1 MIESENINVLN
12 KIYDILNDEFKKK
25 NTKLSK
31 VKFYRAIFFD
41 EFGNHDDSHYFHK
54 FKHIK
59 NFNGNDFEE
68 ITCAFQSQN
77 GNGEMK
83 YFNGIFKEIDKKEL
97 NEFKA
102 VCKSRLINECY
113 CDIVD
118 LNNFSLEEIIVI
130 LLCYYIEQIRE
141 PIEIEE
147 KIICEGRDKEFERME
162 ESISNKNFAIV
173 CGYTKTGKTEFV
185 EKYLQDNDYMMLY
198 YDYSC
203 NDYNSYDKIINNIP
217 KGNYVVEFLKSIGR
231 ISELDFSKR
240 IKLLKESNQACK
252 KAIVIDNF
260 RDSIGGEN
268 NEANKYF
275 KLSEE
280 YDVVFILINDVAD
293 DQWQKKESGHK
304 KEVYLSNFM
313 SDESIKKIFYA
324 INPQCDGI
332 TEIVSEIAKNINTH
346 PYIMREIAEYYK
358 HQYSINKDK
367 AIEALDEVNKMLK
380 KEINNLSLDSVYRS
394 SKDNSQIK
402 FLGHLKKIYDEI
414 LGNYDKHFLL
424 LITFLNK
431 LVIDVDYV
439 MDWTGAKMEMVNK
452 FLDIGWL
459 RVYKSDE
466 YPNRQLIYVN
476 FPSSI
481 LSIYFSGVKI
491 NEKWVS
497 DAICSF
503 MDTISHKLNFEA
515 MAFIKKE
522 AFYSIIKTVHDFC
535 KLQFDEMIKMR
546 NKAKN
551 RQKVYR
557 IKEKV
562 KNSFLIFHIN
572 SIRYCYKMNM
582 VNEGI
587 ALIDTTD
594 KYYAE
599 LNFRNHDFFINQ
611 IKEFEQK
618 YDMLYGWYLVHFAT
632 YCSGELETFSKS
644 ELVIY
649 QWFLKDWIECVWKN
663 VVFQYSN
670 MLKGIY
676 YQQWFDLQMIGKYI
690 VIYREIMT
698 YIQKSKA
705 LSAEFEEMNKQCDVL
720 YELLCISISKFDNT
734 DLICI
739 KDELK
744 IPLLYINKKL
754 RQQYVPSIDDINPYT
769 FCFFARAASIIL
781 MWLRK
786 PADYITKSYFQNFL
800 NSIIYGYYSKF
811 IMVERYIYPAI
822 SQEIRTEMRN
832 ISESGLLIKDFYST
846 ED

>member
-1 MIESENINVLN
+1 MMESENINVLN

-25 NTKLSK
+25 NVEIYKRE
-31 VKFYRAIFFD
+31 FNRAIFYGDVFSYD
-41 EFGNHDDSHYFHK
+41 ERYLSYKINHIATISKTDIDSIIYAFNSQCRLSEKQYFGEL
-54 FKHIK
+54 FKKINK
-59 NFNGNDFEE
+59 EE
-68 ITCAFQSQN
+68 LD
-77 GNGEMK
+77 G
-83 YFNGIFKEIDKKEL
+83 
-97 NEFKA
+97 FKA
-102 VCKSRLINECY
+102 SCKARLINACY

-147 KIICEGRDKEFERME
+147 KIICEGRDQEFERME
-162 ESISNKNFAIV
+162 ESISNNNFAIV

-203 NDYNSYDKIINNIP
+203 DDYNSYDKIINNIL
-217 KGNYVVEFLKSIGR
+217 KDNYVVEFLESIGR

-324 INPQCDGI
+324 INPQYDGI

-358 HQYSINKDK
+358 HQYSIDKDK
-367 AIEALDEVNKMLK
+367 AIEALDEINKILK
-380 KEINNLSLDSVYRS
+380 IEINNLSLDSVYRS

-402 FLGHLKKIYDEI
+402 FSGHLKKIYDEI
-414 LGNYDKHFLL
+414 LGNCDKHFLL

-431 LVIDVDYV
+431 IVIDVGYV
-439 MDWTGAKMEMVNK
+439 MDWTGAKMELVNK
-452 FLDIGWL
+452 FLDSGWL

-466 YPNRQLIYVN
+466 YPNRQLICVN

-522 AFYSIIKTVHDFC
+522 TFYSIIKTVHDFC
-535 KLQFDEMIKMR
+535 KLQFDEIIKMR

-551 RQKVYR
+551 RQKVYK

-572 SIRYCYKMNM
+572 SVRYCYKMNM

-587 ALIDTTD
+587 ALIDATD

-632 YCSGELETFSKS
+632 YCSGDLETFSKN
-644 ELVIY
+644 ELLIY
-649 QWFLKDWIECVWKN
+649 QWFLKDWIECVWQN

-676 YQQWFDLQMIGKYI
+676 YQQWFDLQMIGEYI
-690 VIYREIMT
+690 VIYREIMA

-705 LSAEFEEMNKQCDVL
+705 LSAEFEELNKQNDVL

-754 RQQYVPSIDDINPYT
+754 RQQYVLSIDDINPYT

-781 MWLRK
+781 IWLRK

>member
-1 MIESENINVLN
+1 MIESKNINVLN

-31 VKFYRAIFFD
+31 VEFYRAIFSD
-41 EFGNHDDSHYFHK
+41 EYGNRDDSYYFHK

-59 NFNGNDFEE
+59 NFNGNDFKE

-83 YFNGIFKEIDKKEL
+83 YFNGLFQEIDKKAL

-102 VCKSRLINECY
+102 ICKSRLINECC

-118 LNNFSLEEIIVI
+118 LNNFSLDEIIMI
-130 LLCYYIEQIRE
+130 LLFYYIEQIRE

-147 KIICEGRDKEFERME
+147 KIICEGRDKEFEQME
-162 ESISNKNFAIV
+162 ESISNNNFAIV
-173 CGYTKTGKTEFV
+173 CGYPKTGKTEFV

-203 NDYNSYDKIINNIP
+203 DDYNSYDKIINNIP
-217 KGNYVVEFLKSIGR
+217 KDNYVVKFLKSMER

-293 DQWQKKESGHK
+293 DQWQKKEAGHK

-358 HQYSINKDK
+358 YQYSINKDK
-367 AIEALDEVNKMLK
+367 AIDALDEVNKILK
-380 KEINNLSLDSVYRS
+380 KDINKLSLDSVYRS
-394 SKDNSQIK
+394 SNDKSQIK
-402 FLGHLKKIYDEI
+402 LLGHIKKIFNGLIGDC
-414 LGNYDKHFLL
+414 DKKLIL
-424 LITFLNK
+424 LISFFNNL
-431 LVIDVDYV
+431 DVDPWYLQN
-439 MDWTGAKMEMVNK
+439 WIGIGMEYINK
-452 FLDIGWL
+452 FLDIGWF
-459 RVYKSDE
+459 RVRNSKTCS
-466 YPNRQLIYVN
+466 NHQLIYVN
-476 FPSSI
+476 FPGGI
-481 LSIYFSGVKI
+481 LPIYFPGLKI
-491 NEKWVS
+491 NEKYVS
-497 DAICSF
+497 DAICRF
-503 MDTISHKLNFEA
+503 MDTISNKLNFEEVV
-515 MAFIKKE
+515 FTDE
-522 AFYSIIKTVHDFC
+522 NFFYSIIKAVHDFC
-535 KLQFDEMIKMR
+535 KMQFDKIIEM
-546 NKAKN
+546 KN
-551 RQKVYR
+551 RQKACE

-618 YDMLYGWYLVHFAT
+618 YDMLYGWYLVHVAT
-632 YCSGELETFSKS
+632 YRSGVLKTFSKN

-649 QWFLKDWIECVWKN
+649 QWFLKDWIECVWQN

-676 YQQWFDLQMIGKYI
+676 YQQWLDLQMISKYI

-698 YIQKSKA
+698 YIQKRKA
-705 LSAEFEEMNKQCDVL
+705 LSAEFEELNKQYDVL
-720 YELLCISISKFDNT
+720 YELLCISMSKFDNT

-754 RQQYVPSIDDINPYT
+754 CQQYVLSIDDINPYT
-769 FCFFARAASIIL
+769 FCFFARVASIIL
-781 MWLRK
+781 IWLRK
-786 PADYITKSYFQNFL
+786 PADYITKSYFQNL
-800 NSIIYGYYSKF
+800 LHNIIHETYSKLVV
-811 IMVERYIYPAI
+811 IERYVHSAI
-822 SQEIRTEMRN
+822 SQEIRMEIRN
-832 ISESGLLIKDFYST
+832 VSESGLMIKDFYST

>member
-41 EFGNHDDSHYFHK
+41 EYGKCDDSHYFHK
-54 FKHIK
+54 VKHIENIK
-59 NFNGNDFEE
+59 ETDFDE
-68 ITCAFQSQN
+68 IVYAFQLQN
-77 GNGEMK
+77 RNGEIK
-83 YFNGIFKEIDKKEL
+83 YFSELFKKIDKNEL
-97 NEFKA
+97 KEFKA
-102 VCKSRLINECY
+102 VCKARLINECC

-118 LNNFSLEEIIVI
+118 LNNFSLEETIVI
-130 LLCYYIEQIRE
+130 LLFYYIEQIRE
-141 PIEIEE
+141 PIEIKEE
-147 KIICEGRDKEFERME
+147 IICEGRDKEFKKLAA
-162 ESISNKNFAIV
+162 SIYSNHFAVV
-173 CGYTKTGKTEFV
+173 CGYPKTGKTEFV
-185 EKYLQDNDYMMLY
+185 EKYLQDNNYMMLY

-203 NDYNSYDKIINNIP
+203 DDYNSYDKIINNIHNN
-217 KGNYVVEFLKSIGR
+217 NYVVRFLDIIGKT
-231 ISELDFSKR
+231 SGLTLSKR
-240 IKLLKESNQACK
+240 IKWLKESNQACK

-260 RDSIGGEN
+260 RDSICGEN
-268 NEANKYF
+268 NEANKYL

-280 YDVVFILINDVAD
+280 YDVVFILINDVLD
-293 DQWQKKESGHK
+293 DQWQKEI
-304 KEVYLSNFM
+304 YLSHFI
-313 SDESIKKIFYA
+313 SVESLERIFYS
-324 INPQCDGI
+324 INAESKGI
-332 TEIVSEIAKNINTH
+332 EIARLVSEIAKSVNGY
-346 PYIMREIAEYYK
+346 PCYMREIAEYYK
-358 HQYSINKDK
+358 FQCLKNNDNAFK
-367 AIEALDEVNKMLK
+367 ALKEVNKMLNSD
-380 KEINNLSLDSVYRS
+380 INKLSLDMKYRS
-394 SKDNSQIK
+394 SHDDSQIK
-402 FLGHLKKIYDEI
+402 LSGHLKKIYDGF
-414 LGNYDKHFLL
+414 LSDCDKKFLL
-424 LITFLNK
+424 LIVFLNK
-431 LVIDVDYV
+431 LVIDLKYV
-439 MDWTGAKMEMVNK
+439 QDWTGIEIEMVNK
-452 FLDIGWL
+452 FLDIGWF
-459 RVYKSDE
+459 RAYKNDK
-466 YPNRQLIYVN
+466 YQNRQLIYVN
-476 FPSSI
+476 FPSPI
-481 LSIYFSGVKI
+481 LLIYFSGLKI
-491 NEKWVS
+491 NDKCVS
-497 DAICSF
+497 DAICRF
-503 MDTISHKLNFEA
+503 MDVMSNKLNFEELV
-515 MAFIKKE
+515 FINKT
-522 AFYSIIKTVHDFC
+522 AFYSIIKAVHNFC
-535 KLQFDEMIKMR
+535 TTQFDKMEEMK

-551 RQKVYR
+551 GRSTCK

-632 YCSGELETFSKS
+632 YCSGDLETFSKS

-676 YQQWFDLQMIGKYI
+676 YQRWFDLQMIGKYI

-822 SQEIRTEMRN
+822 YQEIRTEMRN

>member
-41 EFGNHDDSHYFHK
+41 EFGNRDDSHYFHK

-83 YFNGIFKEIDKKEL
+83 YFNRIFKEIDKKEL

-293 DQWQKKESGHK
+293 DQWQKEI
-304 KEVYLSNFM
+304 YLSHFI
-313 SDESIKKIFYA
+313 SVESLERIFYS
-324 INPQCDGI
+324 INAESKGI
-332 TEIVSEIAKNINTH
+332 EIARLVSEIAKSVNGY
-346 PYIMREIAEYYK
+346 PCYMREIAEYYK
-358 HQYSINKDK
+358 FQCLKNNDNAFK
-367 AIEALDEVNKMLK
+367 ALKEVNKMLNSD
-380 KEINNLSLDSVYRS
+380 INKLSLDMKYRS
-394 SKDNSQIK
+394 SHDDSQIK
-402 FLGHLKKIYDEI
+402 LSGHLKKIYDGF
-414 LGNYDKHFLL
+414 LSDCDKKFLL
-424 LITFLNK
+424 LIVFLNK
-431 LVIDVDYV
+431 LVIDLKYV
-439 MDWTGAKMEMVNK
+439 QDWTGIEIEMVNK
-452 FLDIGWL
+452 FLDIGWF
-459 RVYKSDE
+459 RAYKNDK
-466 YPNRQLIYVN
+466 YQNRQLIYVN
-476 FPSSI
+476 FPSPI
-481 LSIYFSGVKI
+481 LLIYFSGLKI
-491 NEKWVS
+491 NDKCVS
-497 DAICSF
+497 DAICRF
-503 MDTISHKLNFEA
+503 MDVMSNKLNFEELV
-515 MAFIKKE
+515 FINKT
-522 AFYSIIKTVHDFC
+522 AFYSIIKAVHNFC
-535 KLQFDEMIKMR
+535 TTQFDKMEEMK

-551 RQKVYR
+551 GRSTCK

-582 VNEGI
+582 ISERI
-587 ALIDTTD
+587 TLIDNTD

-599 LNFRNHDFFINQ
+599 LNFKNHDFFIKQ
-611 IKEFEQK
+611 IQIFEQK
-618 YDMLYGWYLVHFAT
+618 YDIHDDTFQFDK
-632 YCSGELETFSKS
+632 LENFSKT
-644 ELVIY
+644 EFKIY
-649 QWFLKDWIECVWKN
+649 QLLLKDRLEYVWQN
-663 VVFQYSN
+663 FTLQYSN
-670 MLKGIY
+670 ILRYSLHTKKLLAIISISIAI
-676 YQQWFDLQMIGKYI
+676 LQEFFSQYRKIVEYI
-690 VIYREIMT
+690 RKRT
-698 YIQKSKA
+698 A
-705 LSAEFEEMNKQCDVL
+705 LSAEFEELNKQYDAL
-720 YELLCISISKFDNT
+720 YELLCISIEKFEKTDNNA
-734 DLICI
+734 DLICV
-739 KDELK
+739 KNELK
-744 IPLLYINKKL
+744 APLLYINKKL
-754 RQQYVPSIDDINPYT
+754 CQQYILPIEDINPYT
-769 FCFFARAASIIL
+769 LCFLARAATFIQI
-781 MWLRK
+781 WLKR
-786 PADYITKSYFQNFL
+786 PSDYITKSYFQNL
-800 NSIIYGYYSKF
+800 LRNIIHDTYSKLVV
-811 IMVERYIYPAI
+811 VEGYIHFAI
-822 SQEIRTEMRN
+822 SQEIRMEIRN
-832 ISESGLLIKDFYST
+832 ISETGLVIKDFYST